1 MGFIFVFM
9 HPTTLSQLKAINT
22 NNNKALNTKI
32 MIDNYTMLYDG
43 LDNEPIDLTQTIII
57 AYLIRQV
64 KAQHTYFPKVQQ
76 TKLAKKAKA
85 STRTISRKIIEL
97 KEMDYLDFK
106 GIICKDKDNTTQ
118 FILKDKILKY
128 IDKTKENLDD
138 EISIEKATNKQVHG
152 EIEISKQIAQ
162 TIKQESAEQMQTISI
177 ENDMKAE
184 TTISSPK
191 PSMETM
197 LKELENKDNLDLNL
211 ETETDTNKAIN
222 PTETANNEET
232 ETIDFASIKATKI
245 NYYENATDNTNS
257 NIKNLLDAVQ
267 ESPTNEDKYNKI
279 KYLQGSAS
287 MMSQERKQEY
297 KRQNLPLVS
306 VSVQFDPT
314 AKTRSK
320 NSIKKYNNI
329 IAIDIDQA
337 DNNLSMSTIKEMVK
351 DFPFVF
357 YLAQSVS
364 GKGLFALVY
373 IDGTIE
379 DFQPHYFSLEN
390 YFKERGIT
398 IDKACKDATRLR
410 YCTIDKHYYLN
421 PNAVIYKGKEYQANS
436 NEIKNNKN
444 FNTKQSFL
452 EYQTIYN
459 CKVDEEAENKLNTI
473 IEDCRKSGIILNPTH
488 KETLILSKAI
498 ANDLGASGFNYLLQF
513 AEIKH
518 GQNTDID
525 KYRNLFYNDLNTKTD
540 LHLPSV
546 YRLYKEAKGIE
557 KIKW

>member
-1 MGFIFVFM
+1 M
-9 HPTTLSQLKAINT
+9 K
-22 NNNKALNTKI
+22 
-32 MIDNYTMLYDG
+32 NYTKVYDG
-43 LDNEPIDLTQTIII
+43 LKEETNDLISSEIISYLLRRAQYENTTKPIIEQTHLQKQVLTTKPTLQKKIKE
-57 AYLIRQV
+57 LESNG
-64 KAQHTYFPKVQQ
+64 YFV
-76 TKLAKKAKA
+76 KKAIFNR
-85 STRTISRKIIEL
+85 SGNS
-97 KEMDYLDFK
+97 
-106 GIICKDKDNTTQ
+106 TQ
-118 FILKDKILKY
+118 FQLKDKALKY
-128 IDKTKENLDD
+128 IDNSISDD
-138 EISIEKATNKQVHG
+138 EEIENNSSFDLPIETATNKQVHG
-152 EIEISKQIAQ
+152 EIEISKQIAP
-162 TIKQESAEQMQTISI
+162 TIKEESTEQKQTISI
-177 ENDMKAE
+177 ENDME
-184 TTISSPK
+184 TKTIISSPK
-191 PSMETM
+191 PSIETM
-197 LKELENKDNLDLNL
+197 LKELENKDNLDF
-211 ETETDTNKAIN
+211 EFEAQTETNKAIN
-222 PTETANNEET
+222 PTETANNEEA
-232 ETIDFASIKATKI
+232 ETIDFAAIQATKI
-245 NYYENATDNTNS
+245 NYYENATDNNNS

-267 ESPTNEDKYNKI
+267 QSPTNEDKYNKI

-320 NSIKKYNNI
+320 NSIKKFNNI

-337 DNNLSMSTIKEMVK
+337 DNNLSMESIKELVK
-351 DFPFVF
+351 QFPFVF

-410 YCTIDKHYYLN
+410 YCTIDKHYYIN

-444 FNTKQSFL
+444 FNTKQTFS

-459 CKVDEEAENKLNTI
+459 CKVDEEAEKKLNTI
-473 IEDCRKSGIILNPTH
+473 IEDCRNSNIIINPTH
-488 KETLILSKAI
+488 KETLLISKAI
-498 ANDLGASGFNYLLQF
+498 ANDLGESGFNYLLQF
-513 AEIKH
+513 AELKH
-518 GQNTDID
+518 GNNTDIE
-525 KYRNLFYNDLNTKTD
+525 KYKNLFYNDLNTKTD

>member
-1 MGFIFVFM
+1 M
-9 HPTTLSQLKAINT
+9 K
-22 NNNKALNTKI
+22 
-32 MIDNYTMLYDG
+32 NYTKVYDG
-43 LDNEPIDLTQTIII
+43 LKEETNDLISSEIISYLLRRAQYENTTKPIIEQTHLQKQVLTTKPTLQKKIKE
-57 AYLIRQV
+57 LENNG
-64 KAQHTYFPKVQQ
+64 YFV
-76 TKLAKKAKA
+76 KKAIFNR
-85 STRTISRKIIEL
+85 SGNS
-97 KEMDYLDFK
+97 
-106 GIICKDKDNTTQ
+106 TQ
-118 FILKDKILKY
+118 FQLKDKALKY
-128 IDKTKENLDD
+128 IDNSISDD
-138 EISIEKATNKQVHG
+138 EEIENDSSFDLPIETATKKQVHG
-152 EIEISKQIAQ
+152 EIEISKQIAPSFKEEL
-162 TIKQESAEQMQTISI
+162 TEQKQTISI
-177 ENDMKAE
+177 ENDME
-184 TTISSPK
+184 TETIISSPK
-191 PSMETM
+191 PSIETM
-197 LKELENKDNLDLNL
+197 LKELENKENLDLNL

-232 ETIDFASIKATKI
+232 ETIDFAAIQATKI
-245 NYYENATDNTNS
+245 NYYDNATDNTNS
-257 NIKNLLDAVQ
+257 NIKNLLEAVQ

-279 KYLQGSAS
+279 KYLQGSTS

-398 IDKACKDATRLR
+398 IDKSCKDATRLR
-410 YCTIDKHYYLN
+410 YCTIDKHYYIN
-421 PNAVIYKGKEYQANS
+421 PSAIIYKGKEYKTMPT
-436 NEIKNNKN
+436 EIKNNKN

-459 CKVDEEAENKLNTI
+459 CAVDEEAENKLNTI

-488 KETLILSKAI
+488 KETLIISKAI
-498 ANDLGASGFNYLLQF
+498 ANDLGESGFKYLLQI
-513 AEIKH
+513 AELKH

-540 LHLPSV
+540 LHLASV